1 MRKSDYT
8 DQIMALHRSAA
19 TVKQLAK
26 IQVMTLE
33 LQKLAY
39 ESGADFVAP
48 IILDAS
54 FPMTKKEASNHIEE
68 MEIKLDEW
76 QKIVRPDE
84 ENVDG

>member
-39 ESGADFVAP
+39 ESGADFVTP
-48 IILDAS
+48 MILDAS
-54 FPMTKKEASNHIEE
+54 FPMTKSEATNHIEE
-68 MEIKLDEW
+68 MQIKIDEW
-76 QKIVRPDE
+76 EKVVRPEKEDA
-84 ENVDG
+84 

>member
-39 ESGADFVAP
+39 ESGADFVTP
-48 IILDAS
+48 MILDAS
-54 FPMTKKEASNHIEE
+54 FPMTKSEATNYIEE
-68 MEIKLDEW
+68 MQIKIDEW
-76 QKIVRPDE
+76 EKVVRPEKEDA
-84 ENVDG
+84 